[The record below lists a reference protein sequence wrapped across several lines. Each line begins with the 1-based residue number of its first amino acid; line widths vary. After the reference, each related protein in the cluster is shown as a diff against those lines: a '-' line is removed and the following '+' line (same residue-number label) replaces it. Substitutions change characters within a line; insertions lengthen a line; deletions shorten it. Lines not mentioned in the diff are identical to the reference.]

1 MIEKILRIFT
11 MYQFQLF
18 FTYMYMYFL
27 TKSKKM
33 DANYNLGQTLFSD
46 IAFDLEL
53 KASQFYFLSISLII
67 VVKLTGYKTCLLC
80 AILIFMFVLNF
91 FIYFFFNIEL
101 IFLLLFTF
109 CIVWLSFLPSLW
121 KSCTC
126 FVYFCIKQFLQ
137 IYNNF
142 TDKHQLSFYYWIEVL
157 VILSSIKKATW
168 STAWLILKHHWIL
181 LYTITGT
188 N

>member
-80 AILIFMFVLNF
+80 AILIFMF
-91 FIYFFFNIEL
+91 L
-101 IFLLLFTF
+101 IFLFIFFLILNLF
-109 CIVWLSFLPSLW
+109 
-121 KSCTC
+121 
-126 FVYFCIKQFLQ
+126 
-137 IYNNF
+137 
-142 TDKHQLSFYYWIEVL
+142 FYYSSHFVL
-157 VILSSIKKATW
+157 YGYHSYPVYEKVVHVLFIFA
-168 STAWLILKHHWIL
+168 
-181 LYTITGT
+181 
-188 N
+188 